1 MTPLNASPASCLALG
16 QGLFY
21 VVMGLWPAANIA
33 SFMAVTGKKTD
44 VWLVKTAG
52 LLIAVIGAAIL
63 AGRTDPGP
71 QGLILAAGSA
81 AALAAVDIVYCAKR
95 VISPVYLFDA
105 AVESLLVVAWAM
117 WAAGG
122 PSAGV

>member
-1 MTPLNASPASCLALG
+1 METSAASYLALG

-33 SFMAVTGKKTD
+33 SFMKVTGKKTD

-63 AGRTDPGP
+63 AGRTEPGP
-71 QGLILAAGSA
+71 QGLILAAGTA
-81 AALAAVDIVYCAKR
+81 AALAAIELVYCAKR
-95 VISPVYLFDA
+95 VISPIYLLDA

-117 WAAGG
+117 WAGQG
-122 PSAGV
+122 PA